1 MFYRS
6 GIWRNCNVIFVFRYL
21 GTLPIKYIVWRFAPM
36 TAGPAYRGL
45 KKIFFK
51 QCFFRI
57 FLDIRGQN
65 LRRCGSKAD
74 WNRILSH
81 AVPHEWF
88 WRPYD
93 DVIAQNSIFHI
104 SMAYDVSIKRSWNTE
119 LISGSFRMV
128 RVPFNLGVIIYYF
141 DDVIMTSLR
150 DFQFHGDIACNMS
163 TKRYLNRTYL
173 FCLNRGEIT
182 TLVHLEWFD
191 DVIWAVYIG
200 KYILIIAV
208 SLLSFWSIHLS
219 HKGHLR
225 SPKVIEVTKGHW
237 GQKSHLGQKCIFKR
251 NIAIILS

>member
-1 MFYRS
+1 MALRS
-6 GIWRNCNVIFVFRYL
+6 NDRGPGV
-21 GTLPIKYIVWRFAPM
+21 
-36 TAGPAYRGL
+36 AGPRKFFL
-45 KKIFFK
+45 TMFIFSD
-51 QCFFRI
+51 
-57 FLDIRGQN
+57 FLDIRDQN
-65 LRRCGSKAD
+65 LRRCGSKGD
-74 WNRILSH
+74 WNRTLSH
-81 AVPHEWF
+81 AGPHEWF
-88 WRPYD
+88 CRPYD
-93 DVIAQNSIFHI
+93 DVIAQISKFHL
-104 SMAYDVSIKRSWNTE
+104 SMAYDVCINRFWSTE
-119 LISGSFRMV
+119 LISGSFRMI

-219 HKGHLR
+219 HKGHRR
-225 SPKVIEVTKGHW
+225 SPKVIEVTKGHR
-237 GQKSHLGQKCIFKR
+237 GHQRSLRSKR
-251 NIAIILS
+251 SFRSKMHF